1 MSDGGRSQFSAAE
14 ITNSGRLVEEFHP
27 GAEGLP
33 YRVDGVD
40 VAQETER
47 N

>member
-1 MSDGGRSQFSAAE
+1 MLFRHLIIKKFVL
-14 ITNSGRLVEEFHP
+14 IN
-27 GAEGLP
+27 
-33 YRVDGVD
+33 YIVDGVD

>member
-1 MSDGGRSQFSAAE
+1 MPMNRQTYIAHGQG
-14 ITNSGRLVEEFHP
+14 
-27 GAEGLP
+27 